1 MVEAR
6 SRLNEGLSTSGPDSL
21 ENGGYEEQS
30 TVNAPEVVG
39 TGYSDIDDCT
49 SLDEEVQHKRT
60 PFGDIQPL
68 RGTGSLL
75 AQNSGCVVLTYGQP
89 QYFGWIHIPHATRN
103 LHQSIDLSFMKR
115 DYLYVVEA

>member
-6 SRLNEGLSTSGPDSL
+6 SRLNEGFGTSGSDFL
-21 ENGGYEEQS
+21 ENGDHKES
-30 TVNAPEVVG
+30 NTMNSPDIVG
-39 TGYSDIDDCT
+39 TECSDIDDCI

-75 AQNSGCVVLTYGQP
+75 ARSPECTTPDVRSTPIFWVDTY
-89 QYFGWIHIPHATRN
+89 IP
-103 LHQSIDLSFMKR
+103 R
-115 DYLYVVEA
+115 DS